1 MKKNI
6 AILASGNGT
15 NAERLI
21 RYFQQHDQV
30 EIKVVISNRKE
41 AYVLTRAQTLGVPVL
56 YLPKEEWGE
65 EGCILSKLRENQI
78 DFIVLAGFLARINDD
93 VLQAYPDRIVNI
105 HPSLLPKYGG
115 KGMYGDRVHQAVVA
129 NGEHETGI
137 TIHYINEHY
146 DEGGIIEQHC
156 CEVLPS
162 DDYEEVARKVH
173 ALEYEHYPKA
183 VERLLFQMP

>member
-21 RYFQQHDQV
+21 RYFQQSEKV
-30 EIKVVISNRKE
+30 EIKLVISNRKE
-41 AYVLTRAQTLGVPVL
+41 AYVLTRAQALGVPVL
-56 YLPKEEWGE
+56 HLPKEEWGT
-65 EGCILSKLRENQI
+65 EGCILRKLHENQI
-78 DFIVLAGFLARINDD
+78 DFIVLAGFLAHINDD
-93 VLQAYPDRIVNI
+93 VLQAYPDKIVNI

-129 NGEHETGI
+129 NKEHETGI

-146 DEGGIIEQHC
+146 DEGDIIEQHR
-156 CEVLPS
+156 CEVLPT

-183 VERLLFQMP
+183 VERLLLQMP